1 LKRPDVNNDKIV
13 KANDNSNDEGDSDDD
28 EDIDEEMGYISPLDS
43 VDPYITFKQA
53 LGSEFF
59 SSLKF
64 LFCFALFLLI
74 IMIVFEVSN
83 PQMYQM
89 ATTSL
94 DIEQQTQLMEII
106 RQAEKNVMVPLG

>member
-1 LKRPDVNNDKIV
+1 MKRPDVNNDKIV

-59 SSLKF
+59 F
-64 LFCFALFLLI
+64 FFEIFVLFCFC
-74 IMIVFEVSN
+74 
-83 PQMYQM
+83 
-89 ATTSL
+89 
-94 DIEQQTQLMEII
+94 
-106 RQAEKNVMVPLG
+106 

>member
-1 LKRPDVNNDKIV
+1 MKRPDVNNDKIV

-64 LFCFALFLLI
+64 LFCFAFANNNDS
-74 IMIVFEVSN
+74 F
-83 PQMYQM
+83 
-89 ATTSL
+89 
-94 DIEQQTQLMEII
+94 
-106 RQAEKNVMVPLG
+106 